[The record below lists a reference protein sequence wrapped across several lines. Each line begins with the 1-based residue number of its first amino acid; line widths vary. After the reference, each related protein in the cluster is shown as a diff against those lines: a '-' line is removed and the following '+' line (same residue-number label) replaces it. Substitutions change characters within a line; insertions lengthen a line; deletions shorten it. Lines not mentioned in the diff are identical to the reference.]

1 MTLTD
6 KGDGTQEFVLDTSVF
21 GGGYAPGHYPITFDF
36 LGGTADGNYD
46 LTNVNNTM
54 SNEKFVVGASGAGLT
69 VYNWK
74 YTADGGA
81 LTPMPSTG
89 QLTYAYNKDAG
100 TGVLYRLTVDTSS
113 FEAAHIELDEKYV
126 DEEGNPTAYYNNEK
140 NLAGG
145 PYETKVAIKVTD
157 PDQYAF
163 TDGSTSMEVT
173 YRWSIEKATIDASA
187 IKWQYTDAS
196 GNAQEYDGTGD
207 GIPWKGTNYTLTLKD
222 LPAGVTVN
230 PGSSSYS
237 GNQAKGVGTY
247 TATCTSLSYDTNN
260 YNTIASPTLTWKI
273 KAQRIEINNT
283 SWLMD
288 EQGGGGQVFYL
299 PHLNSPYDGTNTTIW
314 ERTRRLSHSLVRS

>member
-1 MTLTD
+1 MILQAKITKDEDATFSVAVTLTD

-46 LTNVNNTM
+46 LANVNNTM

-140 NLAGG
+140 NLAGDR
-145 PYETKVAIKVTD
+145 KSVV
-157 PDQYAF
+157 
-163 TDGSTSMEVT
+163 
-173 YRWSIEKATIDASA
+173 
-187 IKWQYTDAS
+187 
-196 GNAQEYDGTGD
+196 
-207 GIPWKGTNYTLTLKD
+207 
-222 LPAGVTVN
+222 
-230 PGSSSYS
+230 
-237 GNQAKGVGTY
+237 
-247 TATCTSLSYDTNN
+247 
-260 YNTIASPTLTWKI
+260 
-273 KAQRIEINNT
+273 
-283 SWLMD
+283 
-288 EQGGGGQVFYL
+288 
-299 PHLNSPYDGTNTTIW
+299 
-314 ERTRRLSHSLVRS
+314 